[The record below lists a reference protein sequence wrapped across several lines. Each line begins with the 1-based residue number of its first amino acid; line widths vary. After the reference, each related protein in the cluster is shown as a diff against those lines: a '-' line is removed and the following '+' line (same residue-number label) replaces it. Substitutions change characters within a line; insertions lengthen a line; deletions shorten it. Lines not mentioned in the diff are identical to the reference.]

1 MSNTHPSR
9 HGDDLTDSVD
19 RAVLAKE
26 RTRITR
32 SGREVAAVIPIED
45 LELLEELEDRL
56 DLIEALDAIQE
67 AKREGG
73 IIPWEQFEAEL
84 GLS

>member
-1 MSNTHPSR
+1 MIEANETCAR
-9 HGDDLTDSVD
+9 DDIQSAVD
-19 RAVLAKE
+19 RAANNKE
-26 RTRITR
+26 RVRVVCE
-32 SGREVAAVIPIED
+32 GREIAAVIPLED

-56 DLIEALDAIQE
+56 DLLEALDAIAE

-73 IIPWEQFEAEL
+73 VIPWQEFKDQL